1 MNIKKLEDYD
11 EFITDSYTNFTYKL
25 VQLIEESLSKLE
37 KDQQQIKSEIRNN
50 VKMLAERCYK
60 EGYMDAMK
68 FCSWLH
74 DQIS

>member
-11 EFITDSYTNFTYKL
+11 EFITDSYTDFTYKL
-25 VQLIEESLSKLE
+25 VELIEESLNELGE
-37 KDQQQIKSEIRNN
+37 DQQTIKSDIRNN

-60 EGYMDAMK
+60 EGCMDAMK